1 MITRWTVYY
10 SPYAGPEDSVR
21 TFDTKVE
28 AQWCAMERASSAE
41 IWEAA
46 WPERMNG
53 EHRSVSHSELPSYL
67 RESSLLEDALDG
79 LAVDYEKLKGRTP
92 PMSHEAWVALPEA
105 HRDQWIA
112 AVLESFQHVG
122 DDTIKIIPE
131 YGSAPLTL
139 EQRLVDKFPGLRDGE
154 TDVNGGDL
162 VDWLTQVLREET

>member
-10 SPYAGPEDSVR
+10 SPYAGPEDSAS

-28 AQWCAMERASSAE
+28 AQWCAMEWASSAE
-41 IWEAA
+41 IWEDA
-46 WPERMNG
+46 WTG
-53 EHRSVSHSELPSYL
+53 EEA
-67 RESSLLEDALDG
+67 LLKDALDG
-79 LAVDYEKLKGRTP
+79 LVVDYEKLWGRTP
-92 PMSHEAWVALPEA
+92 PMSHEAWGALPE
-105 HRDQWIA
+105 RDRDHWITI
-112 AVLESFQHVG
+112 VLESFDHV
-122 DDTIKIIPE
+122 DHDTIKIIPE